1 MQKEL
6 ETHLREKKI
15 SFDGKVLKKA
25 LDLANRAHKD
35 QKRGTGEDYITHP
48 LAVAIILADMGLD
61 FNTIVAGL
69 LHDVIED
76 GGIDPQEIEDQ
87 FGVVIRKLVE
97 GVTKLK
103 KIEFSKEYS
112 SEVLSEKE
120 EIEIENFRKFFL
132 AVARDLR
139 VVFIKLADR
148 LHNLKTLEGKSPESR
163 RRIAKETLEIYAPL
177 SDRLGMGQLKV
188 DLEDLSFKYYLPE
201 EFDRVSSLVKDK
213 IEDRKKYIITYKNK
227 LGQVLSKAGIKII
240 RIEGRPKHLYSIYK
254 KLKKTDGDIEK
265 LYDLMAI
272 RIIVREVSDCYKA
285 LGIIH
290 QEYKPLI
297 YRIKDYIAVP
307 KPNGYQSLHTTV
319 FGLNGTI
326 TEIQIRTSQMH
337 QEAEM
342 GIAAHWHYDQAK
354 GKLFGRGGK
363 KASFAPSKEL
373 DWVKQLIDV
382 QRATDSNE
390 FVESLR
396 IDFFQDRI
404 FVFSPKGDI
413 FNLPDGA
420 TPVDFAY
427 HVHSEVGHKCIGAK
441 VNGKIVNLDKRL
453 ENRDIV
459 EILVSKKAHP
469 NRNWLNFVA
478 TSQAKQH
485 IRSWL
490 KKQSAQFNQRL
501 GEETL
506 LNSLKT
512 ENLNIELVKDKK
524 VLEELRCKN
533 LEELFVQIGEGNISV
548 QSILRKIISA
558 PKQEKKITPK
568 KTPTSVIK
576 GAEGLRY
583 RLANC
588 CQPQIGDKIIGYVT
602 QGQGISIHKANC
614 KNISRKNS
622 DKLITVC
629 WQEGKALHHIPVSLK
644 AKNRIGLFKDITSLL
659 ADTGINILHVRTKQ
673 EGDVTTIDMNLE
685 IEDLS
690 LLPLVM
696 TNIKGIN
703 DVYEIKRYG

>member
-6 ETHLREKKI
+6 ETYLRAKKI
-15 SFDGKVLKKA
+15 VFDGRLLKKA
-25 LDLANRAHKD
+25 FTLASEAHKG
-35 QKRGTGEDYITHP
+35 QKRGTGEDYINHP
-48 LAVAIILADMGLD
+48 YSVAMILADMGLD
-61 FNTIVAGL
+61 FTTITAGL

-76 GGIDPQEIEDQ
+76 GGVDSAVIEAEL
-87 FGVVIRKLVE
+87 GLVIRELVE

-112 SEVLSEKE
+112 GETLSEKE
-120 EIEIENFRKFFL
+120 ETEIENFRKFFL
-132 AVARDLR
+132 AIAKDLR

-148 LHNLKTLEGKSPESR
+148 LHNLRTLEGKSSDAR

-201 EFDRVSSLVKDK
+201 EFLRVSSLVKDK
-213 IEDRKKYIITYKNK
+213 IEDRKKYIEMYKNK
-227 LGQVLSKAGIKII
+227 LGEILSKSGIKII

-272 RIIVREVSDCYKA
+272 RIIVREVADCYKA
-285 LGIIH
+285 LGVIH

-326 TEIQIRTSQMH
+326 TEIQIRTMQMH
-337 QEAEM
+337 EEAEM
-342 GIAAHWHYDQAK
+342 GVAAHWHYDQSK
-354 GKLFGRGGK
+354 GRLFGRGSK
-363 KASFAPSKEL
+363 NTSFAVSKDL
-373 DWVKQLIDV
+373 DWVKQLVDV
-382 QRATDSNE
+382 QRASNNNE

-396 IDFFQDRI
+396 IDFFKDRI
-404 FVFSPKGDI
+404 FVFSPRGDI
-413 FNLPDGA
+413 FNLPEGA

-427 HVHSEVGHKCIGAK
+427 HVHSEIGHKCIGAK
-441 VNGKIVNLDKRL
+441 INGKIVNLDKKL
-453 ENRDIV
+453 DNRDIV

-478 TSQAKQH
+478 TTQAKQH

-490 KKQSAQFNQRL
+490 KKQSAQFNQKL
-501 GEETL
+501 GEEVL
-506 LNSLKT
+506 LNFLKT
-512 ENLNIELVKDKK
+512 ENISLNLVREKR
-524 VLEELRCKN
+524 VLEELRCKTI
-533 LEELFVQIGEGNISV
+533 EDLFQQIGEGNISI
-548 QSILRKIISA
+548 QSVSRKIIV
-558 PKQEKKITPK
+558 PLKKEKKVTSK
-568 KTPTSVIK
+568 KTTVSVIK

-588 CQPQIGDKIIGYVT
+588 CQPQIGDKIIGYIT
-602 QGQGISIHKANC
+602 QGQGISIHRATC
-614 KNISRKNS
+614 KNVSGKNI
-622 DKLITVC
+622 DKLFSVS
-629 WQEGKALHHIPVSLK
+629 WQGGTTLHHIPIYLK

-659 ADTGINILHVRTKQ
+659 ADKNINILQVRTKHD
-673 EGDVTTIDMNLE
+673 GDITFIEMNLE
-685 IEDLS
+685 MEDLS
-690 LLPLVM
+690 LLPVVISS
-696 TNIKGIN
+696 IKGIN
-703 DVYEIKRYG
+703 DVYEIKRFR